1 MGVQRDM
8 RDRSLSARKNG
19 VLAEQVKLLV
29 QTEQR
34 LYRTRNELDRQLSR
48 IRMLG
53 DFALQSYGL
62 ESPAEIIGR
71 AARVLLASF
80 DLDEVTTALLD
91 RGAEEVQVTRLS
103 STGKEVRR
111 SEDVEVGRIDVAC
124 RVARPFLVTV
134 DEDTEAARV
143 EPWIGLISEGGLPP
157 TSSDLLG
164 QVVTCM
170 PLRDAEDRLTGVVVA
185 CKRPEGRA
193 SYYKEIPGEEHTP
206 FLQLLTSHLEHA
218 LQNSVLTSSLHERSS
233 QLAKA
238 NEKLTASLETLER
251 TQQQL
256 LEVQKMEAID
266 RLAGGVAHDFNN
278 LLTLILGHSHLLQTT
293 LRADSKALEDV
304 ANIVN
309 AGERAAGITS
319 QLLAFSR
326 KQMRTPVVVDL
337 NALARNM
344 GQMLGRLVGDHIRLE
359 LDPDPGVGS
368 IRADRSQLEQTI
380 LNLVVNARDALPEGG
395 VISIKTRPAT
405 GEDLRSEAA
414 DGSTGH
420 VALIVEDDGQGMD
433 AGTLGQIFE
442 PFFTT
447 KEVGHGTGMGLAT
460 VYGLV
465 QQNEGSIHVTSEVG
479 RGSCFTLVFPSSSE
493 APSLLGEERPERDDL
508 QVRGTVLVVEDEEGV
523 RALAARILR
532 NGGFDVIAAADGQDA
547 VERAAELD
555 SPIDVLV
562 TDVAMPRM
570 DGIELANRLRLDKP
584 DMQVVFMS
592 GHALESINVP
602 MGSERD
608 SFIQK
613 PFSPRVL
620 VDHVRDALG

>member
-1 MGVQRDM
+1 M
-8 RDRSLSARKNG
+8 
-19 VLAEQVKLLV
+19 
-29 QTEQR
+29 
-34 LYRTRNELDRQLSR
+34 
-48 IRMLG
+48 
-53 DFALQSYGL
+53 
-62 ESPAEIIGR
+62 
-71 AARVLLASF
+71 
-80 DLDEVTTALLD
+80 
-91 RGAEEVQVTRLS
+91 
-103 STGKEVRR
+103 
-111 SEDVEVGRIDVAC
+111 
-124 RVARPFLVTV
+124 
-134 DEDTEAARV
+134 
-143 EPWIGLISEGGLPP
+143 
-157 TSSDLLG
+157 
-164 QVVTCM
+164 
-170 PLRDAEDRLTGVVVA
+170 
-185 CKRPEGRA
+185 
-193 SYYKEIPGEEHTP
+193 
-206 FLQLLTSHLEHA
+206 
-218 LQNSVLTSSLHERSS
+218 
-233 QLAKA
+233 
-238 NEKLTASLETLER
+238 
-251 TQQQL
+251 
-256 LEVQKMEAID
+256 
-266 RLAGGVAHDFNN
+266 
-278 LLTLILGHSHLLQTT
+278 
-293 LRADSKALEDV
+293 
-304 ANIVN
+304 
-309 AGERAAGITS
+309 
-319 QLLAFSR
+319 
-326 KQMRTPVVVDL
+326 
-337 NALARNM
+337 
-344 GQMLGRLVGDHIRLE
+344 
-359 LDPDPGVGS
+359 
-368 IRADRSQLEQTI
+368 
-380 LNLVVNARDALPEGG
+380 
-395 VISIKTRPAT
+395 
-405 GEDLRSEAA
+405 
-414 DGSTGH
+414 
-420 VALIVEDDGQGMD
+420 ALIVEDDGQGMD